1 MNSVIKLSV
10 VNSIGYVCMEDREYR
25 NTFSLQFVS
34 GLKETF
40 AYIAQNP
47 QIKVVIIHGY
57 DNYFSCGGTKEEL
70 IGLYEGVGKTGAEKV
85 QFDDLKFHDLL
96 LKCEVPVI
104 AAMQGHAIGGG
115 LAFGSFADII
125 VLAEEAIYNA
135 VFMKY
140 GFTPGMGATY
150 MIPKKFG
157 TLLGHEMLYT
167 AKNYYGREL
176 KERGAPAKIVSKR
189 DVISAAEEIA
199 EELIDKPIG
208 SLKLLKK
215 HLTQEIYRELPLYI
229 EKELHMH
236 EISFA
241 QAEVRERI
249 ESKFGK

>member
-1 MNSVIKLSV
+1 MSNVIKLSV
-10 VNSIGYVCMEDREYR
+10 VNNIGYVSMEDREYK
-25 NTFSLQFVS
+25 NTFSVQFVS

-40 AYIAQNP
+40 SYIAQDP

-70 IGLYEGVGKTGAEKV
+70 IGLYEGIGKTGPEKV

-135 VFMKY
+135 IFMKY

-150 MIPKKFG
+150 IIPKKFG
-157 TLLGHEMLYT
+157 ELLGNEMLYT
-167 AKNYYGREL
+167 AKNYYGKEL
-176 KERGAPAKIVSKR
+176 KERGAPAKIVSKK
-189 DVISAAEEIA
+189 DVIPTAIELA
-199 EELIDKPIG
+199 EELVDKPIS

-215 HLTQEIYRELPLYI
+215 QLVQEIHRELPLYI

-241 QAEVRERI
+241 QQEVRDRI
-249 ESKFGK
+249 EAKFGK

>member
-1 MNSVIKLSV
+1 MSNVIKLSV
-10 VNSIGYVCMEDREYR
+10 VNNIGYVAMEDREYK
-25 NTFSLQFVS
+25 NTFSMQFVS

-40 AYIAQNP
+40 ALIDQNP
-47 QIKVVIIHGY
+47 QIKVVIIHGF

-70 IGLYEGVGKTGAEKV
+70 IGLYEGIGKTGSEKV

-96 LKCEVPVI
+96 LNCEVPVI

-135 VFMKY
+135 IFMKY

-150 MIPKKFG
+150 IIPRKFG
-157 TLLGHEMLYT
+157 ALLGNEMLYT
-167 AKNYYGREL
+167 AKNYYGKEL

-189 DVISAAEEIA
+189 DVIPTAVEIA
-199 EELIDKPIG
+199 EELADKPIG
-208 SLKLLKK
+208 SLKLLKE
-215 HLTQEIYRELPLYI
+215 HLTQEMRRELPLYI
-229 EKELHMH
+229 ENELHMH
-236 EISFA
+236 EKSFV
-241 QAEVRERI
+241 QQEVRDRI